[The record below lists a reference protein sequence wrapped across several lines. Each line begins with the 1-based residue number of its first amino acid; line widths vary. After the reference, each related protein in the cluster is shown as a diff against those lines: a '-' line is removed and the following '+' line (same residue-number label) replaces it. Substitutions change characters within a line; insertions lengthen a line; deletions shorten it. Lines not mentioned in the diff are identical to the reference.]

1 MTTTC
6 DAVVGSPS
14 TAVTVVLDV
23 VRNEAG
29 DTKSDLV
36 V

>member
-1 MTTTC
+1 MTTAC
-6 DAVVGSPS
+6 VAVVGSPS
-14 TAVTVVLDV
+14 AAVTVALDV

-29 DTKSDLV
+29 GTKSDLV